1 MTEQDAKKKGCPL
14 YGISMIMLIAAD
26 KIDQIKVPD
35 PDNVGCCI
43 ASDCAMW
50 VATDNECK
58 PQPES
63 PGGTSTNAAFEPICY
78 PAGYCG
84 LTNKP

>member
-50 VATDNECK
+50 RWEYDGDGQQC
-58 PQPES
+58 
-63 PGGTSTNAAFEPICY
+63 GW
-78 PAGYCG
+78 GYCG
-84 LTNKP
+84 LANKP